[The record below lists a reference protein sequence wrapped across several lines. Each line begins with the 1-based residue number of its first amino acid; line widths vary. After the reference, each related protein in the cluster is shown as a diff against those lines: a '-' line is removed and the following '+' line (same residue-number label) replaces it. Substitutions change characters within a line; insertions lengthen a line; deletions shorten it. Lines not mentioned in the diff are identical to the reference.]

1 MYRDVGIICGI
12 CLAAHGL
19 RALKL
24 KDNPKGVLGRL
35 GLGVSG
41 VLKMVVK
48 PGPPRRNVVLTG
60 SHYLDLTAN

>member
-1 MYRDVGIICGI
+1 MSAEENQPLQPARVV
-12 CLAAHGL
+12 
-19 RALKL
+19 
-24 KDNPKGVLGRL
+24 GVLGRL

-60 SHYLDLTAN
+60 ASG